1 MSHKSKNV
9 DKLSFRFDKNGL
21 IFVFVKVEQAHQ
33 FLKRSD
39 VVYQKLS
46 ELFRACPN
54 LQLVKV
60 GTFFETQCSM
70 VLSLIPQVIGGVR
83 KGIQPKLHPCTRS
96 LTVYVDTTSS

>member
-60 GTFFETQCSM
+60 GTFFETQRSM
-70 VLSLIPQVIGGVR
+70 VLSLIPQVIGSVR